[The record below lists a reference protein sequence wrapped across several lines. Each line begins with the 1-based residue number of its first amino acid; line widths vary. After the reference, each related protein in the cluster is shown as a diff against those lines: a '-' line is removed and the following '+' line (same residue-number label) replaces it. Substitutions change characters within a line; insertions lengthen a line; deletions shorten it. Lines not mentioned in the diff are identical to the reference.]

1 MSTSVPGDMKAFNER
16 VIQEF
21 RANHGKLS
29 GSMAQ
34 SKVLL
39 LTTTGRKSGQQR
51 TTVVGYRPYG
61 NRYLMIA
68 ANSGRDF
75 APAWYL
81 NLLDKPTATIEVG
94 PDKFQV
100 RASVAK
106 PEQRAELGKI
116 VEYLESQQ
124 AKTKREIPIVILDRI

>member
-1 MSTSVPGDMKAFNER
+1 MSSNVSGDMKAFNDK
-16 VIQEF
+16 VIEEF

-29 GSMAQ
+29 GPMAQ

-39 LTTTGRKSGQQR
+39 LTTTGRKSGQKR

-61 NRYLMIA
+61 NRYLTIA

-75 APAWYL
+75 APGWYL
-81 NLLDKPTATIEVG
+81 NLLDEPTATIEVG
-94 PDKFQV
+94 ADKFQV
-100 RASVAK
+100 RASVTK

-124 AKTKREIPIVILDRI
+124 ALTKREIPIVILDRI